1 MGARD
6 ELASFTAS
14 DLASHYR
21 RRIIS
26 PVVVAEAMLA
36 RIERLN
42 GRYNAFCLIDGDSA
56 LRDAKASEARWMAGT
71 PKSYVDGVPATIKDI
86 VLTRGW
92 PTMRGSRTI
101 DPRQSCE
108 EDAPIVMHLREA
120 GAVLLGKTTTPEF
133 GWKGVCDSPLYGITR
148 NPWDVTRTPGG
159 SSGGAAVAAALGMG
173 CLHVGTD
180 GGGSIRIPAGF
191 TGVFGLKPTF
201 GLVPAYP
208 LSPFGT
214 IAHLGPITASVEDAA
229 RMLTII
235 SQPDDRDWHSLPYRP
250 RDFTIGLDAGVRG
263 LRVALSPT
271 LGYAKIDPEIGRLVE
286 NAAAT
291 LAEFGAI
298 VERRDPGFSDP
309 TAVFAAHWFT
319 GAAAIH
325 ASIPSERRSLLDPGF
340 VRIAEAGARIP
351 HMEYVAAVNRRAEL
365 GLRMAQFHRDFD
377 VLLTPTLPL
386 AAFEAGHIAPPAT
399 DQTDWFHWTPFS
411 FPFNL
416 TQQPAASIPC
426 GFTASGL
433 PVGLQIIAAKHRDDL
448 VLRVA
453 RAFES
458 VQPIKRPS
466 VSPGPA
472 GR

>member
-1 MGARD
+1 
-6 ELASFTAS
+6 
-14 DLASHYR
+14 
-21 RRIIS
+21 
-26 PVVVAEAMLA
+26 
-36 RIERLN
+36 
-42 GRYNAFCLIDGDSA
+42 
-56 LRDAKASEARWMAGT
+56 
-71 PKSYVDGVPATIKDI
+71 
-86 VLTRGW
+86 
-92 PTMRGSRTI
+92 
-101 DPRQSCE
+101 
-108 EDAPIVMHLREA
+108 
-120 GAVLLGKTTTPEF
+120 
-133 GWKGVCDSPLYGITR
+133 
-148 NPWDVTRTPGG
+148 
-159 SSGGAAVAAALGMG
+159 MG

-235 SQPDDRDWHSLPYRP
+235 SQPDDRDWHSLPYLP

-286 NAAAT
+286 KAAAT
-291 LAEFGAI
+291 LAEFGAM

-365 GLRMAQFHRDFD
+365 GLRMA
-377 VLLTPTLPL
+377 
-386 AAFEAGHIAPPAT
+386 
-399 DQTDWFHWTPFS
+399 
-411 FPFNL
+411 
-416 TQQPAASIPC
+416 
-426 GFTASGL
+426 
-433 PVGLQIIAAKHRDDL
+433 
-448 VLRVA
+448 
-453 RAFES
+453 
-458 VQPIKRPS
+458 
-466 VSPGPA
+466 
-472 GR
+472 